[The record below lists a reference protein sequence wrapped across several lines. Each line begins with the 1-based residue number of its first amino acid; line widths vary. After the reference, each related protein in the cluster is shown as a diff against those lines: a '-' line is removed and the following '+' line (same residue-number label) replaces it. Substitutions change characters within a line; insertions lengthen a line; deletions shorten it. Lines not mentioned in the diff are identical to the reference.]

1 MGSKRRTRRI
11 ENGAGKKLPGHLR
24 VTPRTFF
31 AMYSEDRVFE
41 EYFGFHS
48 HMSEYISQ
56 PVGWVES
63 HIHIHS
69 SCIRHFQMFCF
80 RLIHV
85 NRSLRLNNRNNYCTE
100 AGLSCLTVTG
110 VSAPAHARSSEVS
123 VPSVN
128 CENVETS
135 KHIRLSIS
143 TEMTERMSGLIY
155 QPGTTEFTWTRM

>member
-1 MGSKRRTRRI
+1 
-11 ENGAGKKLPGHLR
+11 
-24 VTPRTFF
+24 
-31 AMYSEDRVFE
+31 
-41 EYFGFHS
+41 
-48 HMSEYISQ
+48 MSEYISQ

-135 KHIRLSIS
+135 KAGVAFAPPNTKRKRGKAKKGQEHIIGG
-143 TEMTERMSGLIY
+143 TETILGRDGNGIFLTNCCKLY
-155 QPGTTEFTWTRM
+155 